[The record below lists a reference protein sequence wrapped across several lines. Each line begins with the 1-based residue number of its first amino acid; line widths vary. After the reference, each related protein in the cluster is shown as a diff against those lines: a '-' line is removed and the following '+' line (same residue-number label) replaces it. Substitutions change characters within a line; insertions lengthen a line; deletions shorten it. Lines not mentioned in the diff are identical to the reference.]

1 MAPSEC
7 QCSYCC
13 TAAKE
18 GRSQDSTVVRTHCI
32 SYKQMEKWEEVQEK
46 PIHPKH
52 DQSNKYRSRRKRR

>member
-13 TAAKE
+13 TSAKE
-18 GRSQDSTVVRTHCI
+18 GRSQGTVVRTHCI

-46 PIHPKH
+46 PVHPKH
-52 DQSNKYRSRRKRR
+52 EESNKYRSRRKRR